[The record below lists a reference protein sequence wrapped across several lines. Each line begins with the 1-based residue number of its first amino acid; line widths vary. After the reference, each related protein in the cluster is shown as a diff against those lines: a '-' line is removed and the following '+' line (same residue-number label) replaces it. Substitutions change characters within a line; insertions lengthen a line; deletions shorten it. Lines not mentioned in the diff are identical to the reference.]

1 MNRPALAMRILQL
14 NLKIWEISES
24 DIETDGSLLY
34 IIRHK
39 KSKDTLG
46 HSQKSL
52 HDAIL
57 KAYKKSMENP
67 RYLL

>member
-1 MNRPALAMRILQL
+1 MNRPALAMSILQGNL
-14 NLKIWEISES
+14 NVWEISETK
-24 DIETDGSLLY
+24 IETDDSSLY

-39 KSKDTLG
+39 KTKDSIG
-46 HSQKSL
+46 HSQRSL